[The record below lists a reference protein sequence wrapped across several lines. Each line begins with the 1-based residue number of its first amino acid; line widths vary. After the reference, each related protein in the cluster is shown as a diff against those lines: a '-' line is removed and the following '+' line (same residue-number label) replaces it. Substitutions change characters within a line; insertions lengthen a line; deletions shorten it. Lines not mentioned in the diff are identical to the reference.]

1 MQFSLV
7 LNSKKTAIQE
17 LTDEVE
23 EARKTIAE
31 LKEQVAK
38 VRHLLSCSSECWMQF
53 GLTNNLTS

>member
-38 VRHLLSCSSECWMQF
+38 VRYLLSCGSERWMQF